1 MNCQCVTK
9 LLSAYF
15 DNELDLESTN
25 AIGEHLRGCD
35 RCACDLKGYQ
45 QLRELVDGS
54 QIVAPT
60 PTWEAFESRLNVE
73 RLGDARP
80 LHAPLGELP
89 AANAGLLK
97 KRLVWVAVLALAA
110 SLLLAFVLRDQAEP
124 DLHLVAQEP
133 SVQSSV
139 AAFNLQ
145 PLMELFRQ
153 DPNLALQAMSKQ
165 FASKEVSIAQ
175 AEASFGRPT
184 FVRTSL
190 AKRAL
195 PGDAQLVSTRIFQ
208 FPFCKCAQGECT
220 CGPDGCNCVAC
231 VCERPDG
238 TSYLVIEHCKSQ
250 SVTFGDLPVRL
261 VRHGNHQLEQAEVDG
276 RWAVS
281 WEEGGER
288 LSAIG
293 LRNQAEINTL
303 LASN

>member
-25 AIGEHLRGCD
+25 AIGEHVRGCD
-35 RCACDLKGYQ
+35 RCACELRGFQ
-45 QLRELVDGS
+45 QLRELVAGS
-54 QIVAPT
+54 ETVAQT
-60 PTWEAFESRLNVE
+60 PNWEALQSRLNVE
-73 RLGDARP
+73 RLGACPALDDSRV
-80 LHAPLGELP
+80 GP
-89 AANAGLLK
+89 AAAKAGLFK
-97 KRLVWVAVLALAA
+97 KGVVWAAVLALAA

-133 SVQSSV
+133 AVQSSI

-184 FVRTSL
+184 FVRSSS
-190 AKRAL
+190 AKHAL

-208 FPFCKCAQGECT
+208 FPFCKCTQGECT

-261 VRHGNHQLEQAEVDG
+261 VRHGDHQLEQAEVDG

-281 WEEGGER
+281 WEAGGER

-293 LRNQAEINTL
+293 LRNQAEINSL